1 MHLKVILST
10 PLLFYLSQVRNS
22 FLAQGFETLTYVL
35 SLQSNDNLYTNTQ
48 AILLHLF
55 QRGVCERSEKV
66 ASPCTVNKVSVL
78 VHVTENLLHW
88 SVSYG
93 TLEENLFDASCGNVP
108 KQWQH
113 QEQPAETCSLS
124 RVLSPSVLTQHH
136 LCLIL

>member
-1 MHLKVILST
+1 MHPHVILSS

-22 FLAQGFETLTYVL
+22 FLAQGFKTLTYVL
-35 SLQSNDNLYTNTQ
+35 SLQSNNILDTNTQ
-48 AILLHLF
+48 AVLLHLF
-55 QRGVCERSEKV
+55 QRDVSERSENV
-66 ASPCTVNKVSVL
+66 ASPCIGNQISVL

-113 QEQPAETCSLS
+113 QEQPTETCGLS

>member
-1 MHLKVILST
+1 MHLNVILSS
-10 PLLFYLSQVRNS
+10 PLLFHLSQVRNS
-22 FLAQGFETLTYVL
+22 FLAQGFKTLTYVL
-35 SLQSNDNLYTNTQ
+35 SLQSNNILDTNAQ

-55 QRGVCERSEKV
+55 QRGVSERSEKV
-66 ASPCTVNKVSVL
+66 ASPCIGNQPSVL

-113 QEQPAETCSLS
+113 QEQPAETCCLS
-124 RVLSPSVLTQHH
+124 RVLSPCVLTQHH